1 MAPDWSYAGDF
12 APTPFLETVMRTL
25 LVRVLRDLREAR
37 LASLPTEFED
47 YGPSADAAKRASAPS
62 AA

>member
-1 MAPDWSYAGDF
+1 
-12 APTPFLETVMRTL
+12 MRTL

-47 YGPSADAAKRASAPS
+47 YGPSADAAKRAASAPS